1 MLPIFKVGL
10 GGPIGDGKQWMS
22 WIHRTDLCALIT
34 QALVDKKY
42 FPPILFSLNS
52 SDKLVP

>member
-22 WIHRTDLCALIT
+22 WIHRTDLCALII
-34 QALVDKKY
+34 QALVDKSIREY
-42 FPPILFSLNS
+42 LMLLHQIQY
-52 SDKLVP
+52 